1 MMKGITDI
9 QMDGTV
15 IGIDVAKAELVIY
28 ADREK
33 ELFTAVNAVADL
45 RRVGKR
51 LLDLEPKLIAFE
63 ASGGYEAL
71 AVRVFTEL
79 GLPVVVI
86 YPKRLR
92 EFVRGLGI
100 MAKTDGIDACMIAYY
115 ARVAN
120 IQPIPPPTPELQHL
134 HALNTRRVQLIE
146 MRVAEQHR
154 LETVH
159 PSIAK
164 DIRKHVDSLHREIDK
179 IQKKL
184 ATLIAESDELS
195 KLSDRLC
202 SVPGVGPV
210 LSSTLIAELPELG
223 RLSNRQIAAL
233 VGVAPFP
240 DDSGPRTGKRKI
252 KGGRN
257 SVRRVLYM
265 ATVCA
270 SRYNPVI
277 RPYYQSLCSRGKL
290 KKVALIAAARKLL
303 ITLNAIV
310 KNNSS
315 WNYKSAQS
323 QA

>member
-100 MAKTDGIDACMIAYY
+100 GDRLRQSIQSCYSTLLPKSLLKRKAKESRTY
-115 ARVAN
+115 RSS
-120 IQPIPPPTPELQHL
+120 Q
-134 HALNTRRVQLIE
+134 
-146 MRVAEQHR
+146 
-154 LETVH
+154 ETVDYT
-159 PSIAK
+159 K
-164 DIRKHVDSLHREIDK
+164 CHR
-179 IQKKL
+179 QK
-184 ATLIAESDELS
+184 
-195 KLSDRLC
+195 
-202 SVPGVGPV
+202 
-210 LSSTLIAELPELG
+210 
-223 RLSNRQIAAL
+223 
-233 VGVAPFP
+233 
-240 DDSGPRTGKRKI
+240 
-252 KGGRN
+252 
-257 SVRRVLYM
+257 
-265 ATVCA
+265 
-270 SRYNPVI
+270 
-277 RPYYQSLCSRGKL
+277 
-290 KKVALIAAARKLL
+290 
-303 ITLNAIV
+303 
-310 KNNSS
+310 
-315 WNYKSAQS
+315 
-323 QA
+323 